1 MTAVLCGERETQAL
15 GLRGDLKCT
24 PTPQSF
30 VALLQLLREDTFPG
44 MGEIKRGSG
53 QFVAGGV

>member
-1 MTAVLCGERETQAL
+1 MLWGEVGYCSP
-15 GLRGDLKCT
+15 GLEGDSKCT

-30 VALLQLLREDTFPG
+30 VVLLQLRLEDTFPG
-44 MGEIKRGSG
+44 VGEIKRGSG